1 MNYPLTVHPAG
12 SICIAVTT
20 GDDGTGLADRTPTN
34 KVRKGTQT
42 AGAVAGN
49 TGQMRLFS
57 DEDLTSLPEAVF
69 NQERKER
76 TTYILLLYRDSRQQ
90 VVRSELSIPTS
101 MNSDGRINSWKERIL
116 LPAVPFDG
124 TPIDFV
130 EPNEPDL
137 DIEIKRRA

>member
-1 MNYPLTVHPAG
+1 
-12 SICIAVTT
+12 
-20 GDDGTGLADRTPTN
+20 
-34 KVRKGTQT
+34 
-42 AGAVAGN
+42 
-49 TGQMRLFS
+49 MRLFS

>member
-1 MNYPLTVHPAG
+1 
-12 SICIAVTT
+12 
-20 GDDGTGLADRTPTN
+20 
-34 KVRKGTQT
+34 
-42 AGAVAGN
+42 
-49 TGQMRLFS
+49 
-57 DEDLTSLPEAVF
+57 
-69 NQERKER
+69 
-76 TTYILLLYRDSRQQ
+76 
-90 VVRSELSIPTS
+90 